1 MAEVKEIDES
11 LFAVEVEQS
20 SMPVLVD
27 FWAPWCGPCKMIA
40 PALKELAEEYA
51 NRLKVVK
58 VNVDENP
65 GLVSR
70 FDIMGIPTMILF
82 KNGEAV
88 DSFSGA
94 MSKQAL
100 ADKVSPYL

>member
-1 MAEVKEIDES
+1 MAIVKEIGES
-11 LFAVEVEQS
+11 LFAAEVEQS
-20 SMPVLVD
+20 SLPVLVD
-27 FWAPWCGPCKMIA
+27 FWAPWCGPCKMLA
-40 PALKELAEEYA
+40 PALQELAEEYA

-65 GLVSR
+65 GLASR
-70 FDIMGIPTMILF
+70 FEVMGIPTMILF
-82 KNGEAV
+82 KNGKAV

-100 ADKVSPYL
+100 ADKVAPHL

>member
-51 NRLKVVK
+51 NRLKV
-58 VNVDENP
+58 
-65 GLVSR
+65 
-70 FDIMGIPTMILF
+70 
-82 KNGEAV
+82 
-88 DSFSGA
+88 
-94 MSKQAL
+94 
-100 ADKVSPYL
+100 

>member
-1 MAEVKEIDES
+1 M
-11 LFAVEVEQS
+11 
-20 SMPVLVD
+20 
-27 FWAPWCGPCKMIA
+27 
-40 PALKELAEEYA
+40 
-51 NRLKVVK
+51 VK